1 MNDFHILSLCIQNKD
16 VAGAMRV
23 LRDKS
28 EFAAR
33 KILEKLKVRVT
44 SQTGRA
50 FWHHVQS
57 WLLMACRQE
66 NTPNESVRSR
76 PSSPPSDTR
85 PAQSGRPGYGQ
96 ASGAPGH
103 ADRPHQYGVYD
114 PSSAGD
120 VCAWPD
126 GIPPVHAYLGDE
138 RAARTRTSSG
148 ESKPSVDMGHHHPAR
163 LQPGLCRPSAVVG
176 TEHSL
181 RVRRR
186 HAAARPAVPVRQKG
200 KSCRCSAAG
209 HHDLAAESGQLRSGG
224 CCAGHRHGN
233 HHRRTKTWCAAHG
246 NYRVRPGAVLPERI
260 IASAESAGRHAVVRH
275 SSHTRFSPDG
285 PVPEHSSV
293 SGRLPALH
301 ATTFLLHCLYRPSS
315 GAAPPDAPLVREP
328 QFRGVSAPREPL
340 APAPV
345 NQWPAEDKGS
355 GPAPISRFRQSHF
368 AAQQQYFHWWN
379 RVRPQ
384 QVKTQ

>member
-1 MNDFHILSLCIQNKD
+1 MYDFHILSLCIQNKD

-33 KILEKLKVRVT
+33 KILEKIKVTVT
-44 SQTGRA
+44 SLTGRA
-50 FWHHVQS
+50 FWHDVQR
-57 WLLMACRQE
+57 WLLNACRQE
-66 NTPNESVRSR
+66 SIPNESVRSR

-176 TEHSL
+176 SEHSL
-181 RVRRR
+181 RVL
-186 HAAARPAVPVRQKG
+186 AIMIWPLSPASYGLTGVALAIGMVITTGGQKPG
-200 KSCRCSAAG
+200 VQLTGIIVSV
-209 HHDLAAESGQLRSGG
+209 LAL
-224 CCAGHRHGN
+224 CCLNG
-233 HHRRTKTWCAAHG
+233 
-246 NYRVRPGAVLPERI
+246 L
-260 IASAESAGRHAVVRH
+260 
-275 SSHTRFSPDG
+275 SHLLS
-285 PVPEHSSV
+285 
-293 SGRLPALH
+293 LPADTLLF
-301 ATTFLLHCLYRPSS
+301 ATLPTLVFPLMALSLSIHLCPEGCPRFMPRHFFYIAYIGHLLVLLLLLHL
-315 GAAPPDAPLVREP
+315 
-328 QFRGVSAPREPL
+328 
-340 APAPV
+340 
-345 NQWPAEDKGS
+345 W
-355 GPAPISRFRQSHF
+355 
-368 AAQQQYFHWWN
+368 
-379 RVRPQ
+379 
-384 QVKTQ
+384 